1 MEQESLIYGSYIY
14 FNTEECPYNDKVM
27 ELTYV
32 ECNNNYLTK
41 EEKKESWVRC
51 NKYFD

>member
-1 MEQESLIYGSYIY
+1 MEEEPLICGRCIY
-14 FNTEECPYNDKVM
+14 FNTEDCPFKNKTM

-32 ECNNNYLTK
+32 ECNNHYLTK
-41 EEKKESWVRC
+41 EEKKESWIRC